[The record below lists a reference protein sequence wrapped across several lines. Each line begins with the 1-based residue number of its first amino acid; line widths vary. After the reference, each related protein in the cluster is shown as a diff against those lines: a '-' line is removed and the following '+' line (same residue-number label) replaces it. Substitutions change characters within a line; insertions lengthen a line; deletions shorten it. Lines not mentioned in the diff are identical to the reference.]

1 MDPKAWIAKKKSD
14 LNLENEQTK
23 KKLKTRTEKI
33 IENAIEKT
41 TKKKDLGREMATN
54 AKVTDWLQ
62 KNVPR
67 IQGNRV

>member
-41 TKKKDLGREMATN
+41 TKKKDLG
-54 AKVTDWLQ
+54 
-62 KNVPR
+62 
-67 IQGNRV
+67 